1 MLGLKLSKLMGLPN
15 FGWAWELLDFLP
27 SCETIEVDEFVLL
40 FEGDGLGIR
49 LALML
54 VAPVSK
60 DNHVGVFMSFYEL
73 TN

>member
-1 MLGLKLSKLMGLPN
+1 MGLPN

-60 DNHVGVFMSFYEL
+60 VQPCWCFYEL
-73 TN
+73 

>member
-1 MLGLKLSKLMGLPN
+1 MGLPN

-54 VAPVSK
+54 VAPV
-60 DNHVGVFMSFYEL
+60 
-73 TN
+73 

>member
-54 VAPVSK
+54 VAPV
-60 DNHVGVFMSFYEL
+60 
-73 TN
+73 

>member
-1 MLGLKLSKLMGLPN
+1 M
-15 FGWAWELLDFLP
+15 
-27 SCETIEVDEFVLL
+27 DEFVLL

-60 DNHVGVFMSFYEL
+60 DNHVGVFMNFYEL
-73 TN
+73 SN